1 MLARR
6 VLLPVLLC
14 AFAMPVSAQTTDCVV
29 SGVLFKADGTPA
41 VLQQVPATSVVKS
54 GASFVITPLTLTTD
68 AFGATAF
75 AVPKGST
82 LWIAA
87 TALGLSQPG
96 DVALSVPNA
105 DAATL
110 SALLPDAKSPVA
122 GFSVI
127 AGINPTLAISLKD
140 FGIDLTADST
150 PPPTTVESFN
160 GRSGTVA
167 LTSSDVTTALGY
179 GPVAPNGVIGAVNAS
194 ADTINAA
201 RLAPEVVR
209 RSVANVFSV
218 RQTFDQGLQIN
229 GASNTT
235 NALEI
240 QKAPGSSSGLDL
252 RLDGSGKSFRIFA
265 TGVSNPRTYF
275 NDSGM
280 LYSNGWVVLSGTYH
294 GQGDG
299 FGIDPPSG
307 DSSMLQIWSSTSGPA
322 VQVRNSPSGYLLSG
336 LDASGNYTFGVE
348 GNGALRWGATTRAA
362 MDTNLYRSSPG
373 NLKTDG
379 SLSVAG
385 LEVNGG
391 SGGLRIT
398 PRTTAG
404 PPSAGNWSSGAIIVD
419 ALGDV
424 YVCVGAGTP
433 GTWRALSGDTSP
445 PSTAAGELGVTGAIR
460 IGAQAPALA
469 KLDIQAADQPW
480 AVLRPADP
488 AAKPFWFHTTS
499 FPNPGDSR
507 NNEVMRF
514 GWNLEGSGGVMDL
527 SDGALGLEF
536 EGHYAPDANRYFEHH
551 LAYVNR
557 SGRAYRPLS
566 WMINKGTD
574 FIEGAIQ
581 SSKFSWYRPTDGA
594 QWMSFQPFQID
605 LNTGTVMQHAGNNT
619 PWLKQLNASGTAFVP
634 LMYLTGGDVLSL
646 APSGIAT
653 SVGGN
658 LKVTGSLS
666 VGSSVTIP
674 AAGGLAV
681 NGDLSV
687 GSSLAI
693 SATAPTILSG
703 FGASPSIVNSNGTA
717 AFTLRIGSGG
727 TANAG
732 IIGLPQAANG
742 WNCFASDRTSDIATR
757 QISTTPTSATISA
770 GAPWNPSDILQV
782 SCFGY

>member
-6 VLLPVLLC
+6 VLPVLLC
-14 AFAMPVSAQTTDCVV
+14 AFAIPVSAQTTDCVV

-54 GASFVITPLTLTTD
+54 GASFIITPLTLSTD
-68 AFGATAF
+68 AFGEMAV

-87 TALGLSQPG
+87 AALGLSQAG
-96 DVALSVPNA
+96 DLALPVPTA
-105 DAATL
+105 DVATL
-110 SALLPDAKSPVA
+110 STLLPLAKSPV
-122 GFSVI
+122 GGVSVI
-127 AGINPTLAISLKD
+127 AGITPIVSISLKD
-140 FGIDLTADST
+140 FGIELTDDPP

-160 GRSGTVA
+160 GRGGTVA
-167 LTSSDVTTALGY
+167 LTSTDVTTALGY
-179 GPVAPNGVIGAVNAS
+179 APVAPNAVVGAVNAS

-252 RLDGSGKSFRIFA
+252 RLDGSGKSLRIFA

-336 LDASGNYTFGVE
+336 LDAGGNYTFGVE

-379 SLSVAG
+379 SLSVAALG
-385 LEVNGG
+385 L
-391 SGGLRIT
+391 T

-404 PPSAGNWSSGAIIVD
+404 PPASGNWSSGTIIVD
-419 ALGDV
+419 ALGDA
-424 YVCVGAGTP
+424 YICVGGGNP
-433 GTWRALSGDTSP
+433 GTWRALSGEASAP
-445 PSTAAGELGVTGAIR
+445 PTAAGELGVTGAIR
-460 IGAQAPALA
+460 IGSQAPALA
-469 KLDIQAADQPW
+469 RLDIQAADQPW

-557 SGRAYRPLS
+557 TGRAYRPIS

-581 SSKFSWYRPTDGA
+581 SSKFSWYRPSDGA

-605 LNTGTVMQHAGNNT
+605 LNPGTVMQQAGNNT

-634 LMYLTGGDVLSL
+634 LMYLTGADVLSL
-646 APSGIAT
+646 APSGVAT
-653 SVGGN
+653 NVGGD

-687 GSSLAI
+687 GSSLAM

-703 FGASPSIVNSNGTA
+703 FGTSPSIVNSNGTT

-742 WNCFASDRTSDIATR
+742 WNCFVSDRTSDIATR

-770 GAPWNPSDILQV
+770 GAPWHPSDILQV